1 MKSRDSFGIFEGTP
15 MGAVLNQIFSTSR
28 AAVKAIEAEL
38 GASWSEHRDR
48 TLDIL
53 AANGVAIP

>member
-1 MKSRDSFGIFEGTP
+1 